1 MNETREF
8 VGPLAQHNVDSP
20 NTGSDNLVLSVDW
33 THSSGS
39 IQPRTSRQNTIILQ
53 RKLRLAHRWRESVAL
68 IEYPETASQRL
79 DDARA
84 HPHVFDAIPAFHDGP
99 TIGSVVLK
107 ARQFASEVVVVDD
120 GSTDDTAETATLAGA
135 HVIQHARNLGKGLAI
150 RSAWLY
156 AREHAPGAFVLMAGD
171 DEHDPNDI
179 PRLAEKILSGKS

>member
-1 MNETREF
+1 MPTWCYESVVACFQGMNETREF
-8 VGPLAQHNVDSP
+8 VGPLAQHNVGSP

-84 HPHVFDAIPAFHDGP
+84 HPNVVVAIPAFNEGP

-107 ARQFASEVVVVDD
+107 ARQFASEVVVRWGKTSGMPFYRRIGKRALDYA
-120 GSTDDTAETATLAGA
+120 TAAAA
-135 HVIQHARNLGKGLAI
+135 
-150 RSAWLY
+150 
-156 AREHAPGAFVLMAGD
+156 
-171 DEHDPNDI
+171 
-179 PRLAEKILSGKS
+179 

>member
-68 IEYPETASQRL
+68 IEYPETASQRPE
-79 DDARA
+79 DSRA
-84 HPHVFDAIPAFHDGP
+84 HPNVVVAIPAFNEGP

-107 ARQFASEVVVVDD
+107 ARQFASEVDRK
-120 GSTDDTAETATLAGA
+120 STRLNSS
-135 HVIQHARNLGKGLAI
+135 HANI
-150 RSAWLY
+150 SY
-156 AREHAPGAFVLMAGD
+156 A
-171 DEHDPNDI
+171 
-179 PRLAEKILSGKS
+179 